1 MFVFHL
7 TLTPNEIKLKIDELG
22 KEQASELL
30 KSIYSSSNDYQE
42 RIQAIKLLAEL
53 GGNKNFNII
62 ENALLC
68 DENPYV
74 RILAANLIGE
84 YFEEQA
90 IEPLKWAL
98 KDKSANVFR
107 NACEELIKKSP
118 KTIVDILIN
127 NLSSYSPTFRNIAAE
142 MLIQIGEPA
151 IKPLI
156 AAATSKN
163 PDTRRQAS
171 KALQKMDN
179 LELIKS
185 YITEIIPKKK
195 RQNREFLLSLI
206 QKIDKLKNE

>member
-1 MFVFHL
+1 L
-7 TLTPNEIKLKIDELG
+7 NLTPNEIKLKINELG

-30 KSIYSSSNDYQE
+30 KSIYSSSNDHQE
-42 RIQAIKLLAEL
+42 RIQAIKLLAEF
-53 GGNKNFNII
+53 GGNKNFEII
-62 ENALLC
+62 ENALLG

-84 YFEEQA
+84 YFEDQA

-98 KDKSANVFR
+98 KDKSSYVFR

-118 KTIVDILIN
+118 KTIIDILIS

-163 PDTRRQAS
+163 PDTRRQAF

-179 LELIKS
+179 LDLIKS
-185 YITEIIPKKK
+185 FITEIIPKKK
-195 RQNREFLLSLI
+195 RQNREFLLSLL